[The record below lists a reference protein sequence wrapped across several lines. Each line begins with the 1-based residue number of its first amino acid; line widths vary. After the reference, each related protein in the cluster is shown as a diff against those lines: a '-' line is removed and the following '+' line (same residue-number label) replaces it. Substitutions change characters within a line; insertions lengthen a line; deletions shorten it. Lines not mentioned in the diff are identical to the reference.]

1 MMSLI
6 TGAAGTGKTF
16 ELRARA
22 REALAAGPVLLLTS
36 AKSSLHVLA
45 EGLSNERVHAHTIA
59 ELALQILGEFTL
71 QSEPVEIID
80 DIDALIIFERAG
92 EPLLALEWAELIDNR
107 IDPEV
112 PGLRA
117 PQRFLEA
124 AFRLI
129 KKLRGAGITPSAFM
143 EFALRG
149 ATQFYARP
157 PNFAH
162 PDLLYYTKDAYRNSL
177 DVDATELQRQYRR
190 EVDLA
195 KILEKLYTS
204 YITLLGE
211 RGCLTASD
219 AIAQATALT
228 AVNPAVISAASE
240 RYPRVFVD
248 DVQELSLCDLLFLQA
263 LFGEDLGTLTCAGD
277 AQSAIST
284 FKGARPD
291 RLFSLPATRTD
302 LTQQYRT
309 PAAVE
314 RAARHL
320 LGADPLRDPAHHAS
334 LSLFRASTKRAEAS
348 FCAEHVVQLLAN
360 GAQPRD
366 VVMLFR
372 SVDNVFLYEQA
383 LLARNVDAQIAGNL
397 NLYAVPDV
405 LDALALLWNVHD
417 PFAHDWLLR
426 TLSGR
431 AVNLSD
437 ASIVALCE
445 RSESAEAPLF
455 ALDELEVDETGGRWD
470 RSRDVRL
477 GWNVLRGDRDGALSN
492 VARERVLKLRT
503 NLMRWAQARAHLDVP
518 DLARLIFSEGLARV
532 ASAGS
537 ARDRSQ
543 RRYVERLLNRI
554 TEFSQTHPSATLG
567 DFLERAA
574 QRSKSDLESCE
585 EESGDNCVRILQLSN
600 ATGREFSHVLLPN
613 VRAGSFPRYY
623 APDAFLFSPT
633 LGMIAKENVG
643 DARAARTAKFTYYLF
658 AAKTREAFNREER
671 RAFVYAMRR
680 AKESVLVT
688 ASERATRGITAPEFL
703 SELQAAGIPGVNDL
717 SDRWRPTNVVWVG

>member
-16 ELRARA
+16 ELRSRARA
-22 REALAAGPVLLLTS
+22 ALEQGPVLLL
-36 AKSSLHVLA
+36 AAGRPSLHILA
-45 EGLSNERVHAHTIA
+45 DGLQNSGAHAHTIA
-59 ELALQILGEFTL
+59 DFALALLSEFDA
-71 QSEPVEIID
+71 QGEPVEIID
-80 DIDALIIFERAG
+80 DIDAANIFERAA

-129 KKLRGAGITPSAFM
+129 KKLRAAGITPAQFL

-157 PNFAH
+157 PNLAH

-177 DVDATELQRQYRR
+177 DVDPPELQRQYRR

-195 KILEKLYTS
+195 KILEKLYAS

-211 RGCLTASD
+211 RGCLTGSD
-219 AIAQATALT
+219 ATAEATAL
-228 AVNPAVISAASE
+228 AAANPAIISTVRE
-240 RYPRVFVD
+240 RYPHVFVD
-248 DVQELSLCDLLFLQA
+248 DVQELSLCDIVFLQT
-263 LFGEDLGTLTCAGD
+263 LFGEGLHPLCCAGD
-277 AQSAIST
+277 PQSAIST

-291 RLFSLPATRTD
+291 RLFSLPATRTE
-302 LTQQYRT
+302 LRQQFRT

-320 LGADPLRDPAHHAS
+320 LGGDPLQDPSQTPAI
-334 LSLFRASTKRAEAS
+334 SLFRASTKRAEAA
-348 FCAEHVVQLLAN
+348 FCAEHVVRLLED
-360 GAQPRD
+360 GASPSD
-366 VVMLFR
+366 VVLLFR
-372 SVDNVFLYEQA
+372 SVDNVFIYEQA
-383 LLARNVDAQIAGNL
+383 LLARNVDVQIAGNL

-405 LDALALLWNVHD
+405 LDALALLWNVHE

-445 RSESAEAPLF
+445 RSENAETPLF
-455 ALDELEVDETGGRWD
+455 ALDELEDDETRGRWD

-477 GWNVLRGDRDGALSN
+477 GWNVLRGDRDGALSD
-492 VARERVLKLRT
+492 VARERVGKLRA
-503 NLMRWAQARAHLDVP
+503 NLLRWQQARAHLELP
-518 DLARLIFSEGLARV
+518 ELAKLIFSQGLARV

-554 TEFSQTHPSATLG
+554 TEFCQKHPNATLG
-567 DFLERAA
+567 DFLQRAA
-574 QRSKSDLESCE
+574 QRSESDLESCE
-585 EESGDNCVRILQLSN
+585 EEVGDASVRIMQLSN
-600 ATGREFSHVLLPN
+600 AIGREFSHVLLPN

-671 RAFVYAMRR
+671 RAFIYAMRR
-680 AKESVLVT
+680 AKRSVLVT

-703 SELQAAGIPGVNDL
+703 SELQAARIPGCNDL